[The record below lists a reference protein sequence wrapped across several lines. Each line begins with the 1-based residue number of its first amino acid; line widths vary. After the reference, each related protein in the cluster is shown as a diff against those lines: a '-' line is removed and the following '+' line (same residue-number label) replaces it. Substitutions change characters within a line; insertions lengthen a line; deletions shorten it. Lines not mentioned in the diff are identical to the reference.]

1 MKKSELLR
9 VAVALLAVA
18 TITLLIHQFRISGAS
33 VSDFPKRSIAASEA
47 LIDVSVANGST
58 GSEIAKQLF
67 HLGIIESSQSFFRLA
82 VSDSRA
88 TRIAPG
94 IHQLNSRISAVQAL
108 EQLLDPKR
116 MPNLIRIVEGSWNV
130 EIFKMLEKS
139 GFSSKDIQIAA
150 REIKLPTGIK
160 SLEGVLFPA
169 QYNFAQGTTAKQALE
184 SMVVRFQEQFSLTES
199 KSNSKLSPQ
208 EIVTIASI
216 IQAEGITEDFG
227 RISTVIRNRLKIG
240 MPLQMDSTI
249 HYAQKIRGNIFLSTK
264 STLLKSPFNT
274 YRKYGLPPS
283 PIGNPGMEA
292 IKAAVN
298 PVDGNWLYFITVSP
312 GDTRFTN
319 DFDEFNG
326 WKVLYTKN
334 RKAGAFK

>member
-1 MKKSELLR
+1 MKKSELFR

-18 TITLLIHQFRISGAS
+18 TMTLLIHQFRTSGGS
-33 VSDFPKRSIAASEA
+33 VSDFPERTISASEA
-47 LIDVSVANGST
+47 LMDVSVANGST

-67 HLGIIESSQSFFRLA
+67 DLGIVESSQSFFRLA

-94 IHQLNSRISAVQAL
+94 IHQLNSRISAKQAL

-139 GFSSKDIQIAA
+139 GFSSKDIQVAA
-150 REIKLPTGIK
+150 RELKLPTGIK

-184 SMVVRFQEQFSLTES
+184 SMVRRFQEQFSTLEAKNTSE
-199 KSNSKLSPQ
+199 LAPQ
-208 EIVTIASI
+208 EIVIIASI

-227 RISTVIRNRLKIG
+227 KISTVIKNRLKIG

-249 HYAQKIRGNIFLSTK
+249 HYAQKIRGDIFLSTK

-283 PIGNPGMEA
+283 PIGNPGMDALEA
-292 IKAAVN
+292 SIN

-312 GDTRFTN
+312 GDTRFTS
-319 DFDEFNG
+319 DFAEFNG

>member
-1 MKKSELLR
+1 MKKSELFR

-18 TITLLIHQFRISGAS
+18 TMTLLIHQFRTSGGSA
-33 VSDFPKRSIAASEA
+33 SDFPQRSIAASEA

-67 HLGIIESSQSFFRLA
+67 DLGIVESSQSFFRLA

-94 IHQLNSRISAVQAL
+94 IHQLNSRISAKQAL

-139 GFSSKDIQIAA
+139 GFSSKDIQVAV
-150 REIKLPTGIK
+150 RELKLPTGIK

-184 SMVVRFQEQFSLTES
+184 SMVRRFQEQFSTLEAKNT
-199 KSNSKLSPQ
+199 SKLSPQ
-208 EIVTIASI
+208 EIVIVASI

-227 RISTVIRNRLKIG
+227 KISTVIKNRLKIG

-249 HYAQKIRGNIFLSTK
+249 HYAQKIRGDIFLSTK

-283 PIGNPGMEA
+283 PIGNPGMDALEA
-292 IKAAVN
+292 AIN

-312 GDTRFTN
+312 GDTRFTS
-319 DFDEFNG
+319 DFAEFNR